1 MSDQDQDQQETG
13 TYSHEPRLCL
23 CCPTAGSKVG
33 TRGNWKS
40 PIVLVGEGADATGLK
55 SGKPFMGPAAK
66 LIVQSWPKDLG
77 LDIEDCFYTTAVQC
91 FISAKDPNKQ
101 QKATTCCRD
110 RLFEQIGTAPRKII
124 LAFGKQ
130 AGISLLRDDNFKI
143 MTQRGVV
150 KTIRHPGRDGETV
163 QLMHLLHPAQ
173 LLRGQGNLKQ
183 FQQDLRRA
191 VEMALGFTGRTYIDP
206 DYHQLSS
213 ADQIQELIDYIKE
226 INQSKGT
233 PTRIGTDIETTGL
246 SWWKDRILCVGL
258 FIHGIDEK
266 SDNIGYVIDWDRIL
280 LEWKNAG
287 VNIAGIN
294 QARCIRGKELS
305 DEDKA
310 KSPMYLKLKE
320 LLELS
325 PEIANYIWQN
335 GKFDMKF
342 LRTDGIKARID
353 EDTYGASYSLD
364 ERAGSHGLEEIAKNH
379 LNAPDYK
386 DEIQQYLP
394 NKKASY
400 ELIPKPV
407 LWKYLA
413 RDVKNTHDAF
423 EVLIKKVHSD
433 VHDTKNYE
441 RCLKPYMR
449 MLTNVEMHGFYVD
462 INHLQDNDAWL
473 LGEIDAAQARVSEA
487 AGEYLNPNSPIQV
500 AAHLYDRLGLKL
512 KGKTPDGTAK
522 EILDK
527 LYEETKHP
535 VLKAI
540 RDYRTVV
547 KAHSTYIKAVYRF
560 IAPDGRIHST
570 YDPCRTTTGRL
581 GSSEP
586 NLQNIPRNPRIRR
599 MYRSSLDFDHPRIL
613 VEGDYNTAELR
624 GLAALSRDKVLLEIF
639 LDPTRSLHDEVAT
652 EMYGPGFNGDQRIRA
667 KAINFGIPYG
677 REAFSIAEE
686 FDITVEEAQR
696 LINRWFA
703 TFPEATAFLNRCRE
717 APTNGQTLITAFG
730 RKRRPGVVSPELL
743 HGLKNEFANFF
754 MQSTIN
760 DFTLQAS
767 CEMEYELEKLD
778 SYIVN
783 LIHDATL
790 VDAPKSAYK
799 EVKAVMKKHMEGVP
813 KKWIDTPIEFKVD
826 FKAGTHWGELI
837 KEEKFELLLDEG
849 R

>member
-1 MSDQDQDQQETG
+1 MSDQDQDQVKPEIG

-77 LDIEDCFYTTAVQC
+77 LDIEDCFYTTAAQC
-91 FISAKDPNKQ
+91 FISSKDPVRQ
-101 QKATTCCRD
+101 QKSINCCRD
-110 RLFEQIGTAPRKII
+110 RLFEQIGAAPRKII
-124 LAFGKQ
+124 LAFGKW

-150 KTIRHPGRDGETV
+150 STIRHPGREGETCKIIHI
-163 QLMHLLHPAQ
+163 MHPAQ

-191 VEMALGFTGRTYIDP
+191 VEFALDMETRVYIDP
-206 DYHQLSS
+206 DYNELGS
-213 ADQIQELIDYIKE
+213 AERIQELIDYIKE
-226 INQSKGT
+226 INTATEK
-233 PTRIGTDIETTGL
+233 PVRIGTDIETTGF

-258 FIHGIDEK
+258 FIHGLDEQ
-266 SDNIGYVIDWDRIL
+266 SDNVGYVIDWDRIL

-287 VNIAGIN
+287 VNIAGLN
-294 QARCIRGKELS
+294 TARCIRGKELS
-305 DEDKA
+305 DGDKA
-310 KSPMYLKLKE
+310 KSPMYIKLKE

-325 PEIANYIWQN
+325 PEIATYIWQN

-342 LRTDGIKARID
+342 LRTDGINSRID

-394 NKKASY
+394 KKGASY
-400 ELIPKPV
+400 EHIPKPI

-433 VHDTKNYE
+433 ANDTKNYE

-449 MLTNVEMHGFYVD
+449 MLTNVEMNGFYVD
-462 INHLQDNDAWL
+462 TEHVRENDIWL
-473 LGEIDAAQARVSEA
+473 TTEIEAAQARVSEA
-487 AGEYLNPNSPIQV
+487 AGEYLNPNSPAQV
-500 AAHLYDRLGLKL
+500 SAYLYGKLDLRL

-547 KAHSTYIKAVYRF
+547 KAHSTYIKAIYNY

-599 MYRSSLDFDHPRIL
+599 MYRSSMDFDHPRIL

-624 GLAALSRDKVLLEIF
+624 GLGALSGDPVLIAIF
-639 LDPTRSLHDEVAT
+639 ADPNRSLHDEVAT
-652 EMYGPGFNGDQRIRA
+652 QMYGEGFTGDQRIRA

-696 LINRWFA
+696 LIDSWFA
-703 TFPEATAFLNRCRE
+703 QFPTATEFLRRCRE

-743 HGLKNEFANFF
+743 HGLKNEFSNFF

-760 DFTLQAS
+760 DFTLQSA
-767 CEMEYELEKLD
+767 CEMEYELRKLD
-778 SYIVN
+778 SFIVN
-783 LIHDATL
+783 LIHDAVL
-790 VDAPKSAYK
+790 IDAPRQAYF
-799 EVKAVMKKHMEGVP
+799 EVKKVMQTYMESVP
-813 KKWIDTPIEFKVD
+813 KKWITTPVTFKAD
-826 FKAGTHWGELI
+826 IKAGTHWGELI
-837 KEEKFELLLDEG
+837 KEEKFHV
-849 R
+849 

>member
-1 MSDQDQDQQETG
+1 MSQEQEQDQGQQ
-13 TYSHEPRLCL
+13 YSHEPKVCL
-23 CCPTAGSKVG
+23 CCPTPGGKVG
-33 TRGNWKS
+33 TRGNWQS

-55 SGKPFMGPAAK
+55 SGLPFMGPAAK

-77 LDIEDCFYTTAVQC
+77 LDIEDCFYTTAAQC
-91 FISAKDPNKQ
+91 FISSKDPVRQ
-101 QKATTCCRD
+101 QKAIYCCHD
-110 RLFEQIGTAPRKII
+110 RLFEQIGAAPRKII
-124 LAFGKQ
+124 LAFGKW

-150 KTIRHPGRDGETV
+150 STIRHPGREGETCKIIHI
-163 QLMHLLHPAQ
+163 MHPAQ

-191 VEMALGFTGRTYIDP
+191 VEFALDMESRVYIDP
-206 DYHQLSS
+206 DYNELSS
-213 ADQIQELIDYIKE
+213 AERIQELIDYIKE
-226 INQSKGT
+226 INATTGK
-233 PTRIGTDIETTGL
+233 PVRIGTDIETTGF
-246 SWWKDRILCVGL
+246 SWWKNRILCIGF
-258 FIHGIDEK
+258 FIHGSDK
-266 SDNIGYVIDWDRIL
+266 QSDNIGYIVDWDRIL

-287 VNIAGIN
+287 VNIEGLN
-294 QARCIRGKELS
+294 QAECIRGKQLS
-305 DEDKA
+305 EEDKA
-310 KSPMYLKLKE
+310 KSPMYMKLKE
-320 LLELS
+320 LLELA
-325 PEIANYIWQN
+325 PEIAAYIWQN

-342 LRTDGIKARID
+342 LRTDGIATRID
-353 EDTYGASYSLD
+353 EDTYAASYSLD

-386 DEIQQYLP
+386 DEIKTYLP
-394 NKKASY
+394 KKDASY
-400 ELIPKPV
+400 IHIPKPI

-423 EVLIKKVHSD
+423 NILIEKVHSD
-433 VHDTKNYE
+433 ANDTKNYE
-441 RCLKPYMR
+441 KCLKPYMR
-449 MLTNVEMHGFYVD
+449 MLTNVEMNGFYVD
-462 INHLQDNDAWL
+462 TGHVRENDVWL
-473 LGEIDAAQARVSEA
+473 TREIEEAQARVSEA
-487 AGEYLNPNSPIQV
+487 AGEYLNPNSHAQV
-500 AAHLYDRLGLKL
+500 SAYLYGKLDLRL

-547 KAHSTYIKAVYRF
+547 KARSTYIKAVYTH
-560 IAPDGRIHST
+560 IAADGRIHST

-586 NLQNIPRNPRIRR
+586 NLQNIPRNPKIRR
-599 MYRSSLDFDHPRIL
+599 MYRSSMDFDHPRIL

-624 GLAALSRDKVLLEIF
+624 ALGALSSDPVLIAIF
-639 LDPTRSLHDEVAT
+639 ADPSRSLHDEVAT

-703 TFPEATAFLNRCRE
+703 TFPTAAEFLRKCRE

-743 HGLKNEFANFF
+743 HGLKNEFSNFF

-760 DFTLQAS
+760 DFTLQSA
-767 CEMEYELEKLD
+767 CEMEYELRKLD
-778 SYIVN
+778 SFIVN
-783 LIHDATL
+783 LIHDAVL
-790 VDAPKSAYK
+790 IDAPRQAYF
-799 EVKAVMKKHMEGVP
+799 EVKKVMQTYMESVP
-813 KKWIDTPIEFKVD
+813 KKWITTPVTFKAD
-826 FKAGTHWGELI
+826 IKAGTHWGELI
-837 KEEKFELLLDEG
+837 KEEKFHV
-849 R
+849 